1 MSQLHK
7 QLNEA
12 RAALYAGQKAGHA
25 LEPLKARLAEA
36 SEQVMKVDPSLNR
49 LIDAVINEATAQGYS
64 IEYFGVTGP
73 GRACVLSYTGSGN
86 AQPWV
91 VHNFSL
97 NCGGFFTGD
106 YFAGRASAVARFEE
120 RAGRAY

>member
-1 MSQLHK
+1 MSQPHK

-12 RAALYAGQKAGHA
+12 RAALYAGQKYGHD

-36 SEQVMKVDPSLNR
+36 SEQVVQVDPCLNR
-49 LIDAVINEATAQGYS
+49 LIDAVINEAAAQGYS

-73 GRACVLSYTGSGN
+73 GRACVLSYTGGAN

-91 VHNFSL
+91 VHDFSL
-97 NCGGFFTGD
+97 NSGGFFTGD
-106 YFAGRASAVARFEE
+106 YFSSRDNAFARYQE